1 MSIVIPDA
9 AKVEWLK
16 RALYGNAGSENL
28 SLRLFKNNITPADS
42 DVAGTYT
49 VADFTGY
56 SNVTL
61 TSSQSAG
68 TWAVPTAVSNKATS
82 TYGTNATWT
91 ATSDQTVYGW
101 YMLFS
106 SSGIIAASQA
116 FAGGGK
122 ALVGANSDQLTIV
135 PRLQL
140 DDF

>member
-1 MSIVIPDA
+1 MIVVPDA
-9 AKVEWLK
+9 AKIEWMK
-16 RALYGNAGSENL
+16 RMLYANAGSENL

-61 TSSQSAG
+61 TSSQSG
-68 TWAVPTAVSNKATS
+68 STWPVPTTSSNKGTATYQ
-82 TYGTNATWT
+82 TTATWT

-101 YMLFS
+101 YMLFA
-106 SSGIIAASQA
+106 SSGTIAASQA
-116 FAGGGK
+116 FGAGK
-122 ALVGANSDQLTIV
+122 PLIGASSDQLSIV
-135 PRLQL
+135 PRFQL